1 MRMPEPAD
9 IQNQEDDMVADNS
22 IEQYLKEIQIPLRLS
37 CVSNAGWPVVLSL
50 WYLFE
55 DDYLYCATPKKAKVV
70 AYLEQDSRCA
80 FEIASDQPPYCGV
93 RGRALATIDHDRGLE
108 ILERLL
114 ERYLGDTDN
123 ALARQLLNRS
133 VAEVAIRLAPQ
144 RFHTWDFTDRMAN
157 SVPGVPQ
164 KLCPE

>member
-55 DDYLYCATPKKAKVV
+55 DV